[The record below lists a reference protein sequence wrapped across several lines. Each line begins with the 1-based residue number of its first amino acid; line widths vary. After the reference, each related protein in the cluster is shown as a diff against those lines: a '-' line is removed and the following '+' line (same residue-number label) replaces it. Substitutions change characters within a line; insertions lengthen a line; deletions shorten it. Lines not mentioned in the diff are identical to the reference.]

1 VKYIGAKC
9 AECGLFL
16 DVAGHSSESTEE
28 AEASAL
34 RELRGAWA
42 RAKTEIQ
49 KIRTENGCDQLR
61 AGDIYMARK
70 KIVIAQQRNRRKR

>member
-1 VKYIGAKC
+1 MLLVIVQNQLKRLK
-9 AECGLFL
+9 
-16 DVAGHSSESTEE
+16 
-28 AEASAL
+28 
-34 RELRGAWA
+34 A